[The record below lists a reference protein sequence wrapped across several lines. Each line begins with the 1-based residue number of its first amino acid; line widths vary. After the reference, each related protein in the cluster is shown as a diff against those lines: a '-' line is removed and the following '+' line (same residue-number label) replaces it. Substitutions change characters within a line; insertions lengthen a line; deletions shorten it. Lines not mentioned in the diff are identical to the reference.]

1 MHPQLLS
8 QRTVELHSLTLSLL
22 SLTGEK
28 LMMAGAA
35 LNIAP
40 CKALYLF
47 IYFLNN
53 LLKNSWILFG

>member
-1 MHPQLLS
+1 
-8 QRTVELHSLTLSLL
+8 
-22 SLTGEK
+22 
-28 LMMAGAA
+28 MMAGAA